1 MTIHETIKTQIP
13 EALKARDTVRLR
25 TLRSLVTAMTN
36 EVVAKKRM
44 PSEFLTDEEALAVIK
59 RSSNQR
65 KDSIEQFTK
74 GGRPELALPEQ
85 EELTILES
93 YLPTQLSSD
102 EINTIVKNKIAELG
116 VTDKSTMGSLMG
128 AVMKETAGRADGNTV
143 KAAIESQLKASDT
156 L

>member
-13 EALKARDTVRLR
+13 EALKARDAVRLR

-44 PSEFLTDEEALAVIK
+44 PSHFLTDEEALAVIK

-65 KDSIEQFTK
+65 KDSIEQYTK

-85 EELTILES
+85 EELTILDS
-93 YLPTQLSSD
+93 YLPTQLSSED
-102 EINTIVKNKIAELG
+102 VDAIVTAKIAELG
-116 VTDKSTMGSLMG
+116 VTDKSQFGRLMSLVMG
-128 AVMKETAGRADGNTV
+128 EIAGRADGAIV
-143 KAAIESQLKASDT
+143 KASIDT
-156 L
+156 HLP

>member
-13 EALKARDTVRLR
+13 EALKARDAVRLR

-74 GGRPELALPEQ
+74 GGRPELAVPEQ

-93 YLPTQLSSD
+93 YLPTQLSSE
-102 EINTIVKNKIAELG
+102 EIEAIVKNKISELG
-116 VTDKSTMGSLMG
+116 VTDKSAMGSLMG
-128 AVMKETAGRADGNTV
+128 AVMKEIAGRADGTIV
-143 KAAIESQLKASDT
+143 KVVIEKQLT
-156 L
+156 